1 MSLEDFER
9 FRVRVLED
17 GVLQEALREPKD
29 VPGFIA
35 LAIRLGAERGCHFTE
50 AELRELMREERKRWL
65 GTWV

>member
-17 GVLQEALREPKD
+17 GVLQEALQGPKD

-50 AELRELMREERKRWL
+50 AELRELIREERKRWL

>member
-9 FRVRVLED
+9 FRARVLED
-17 GVLQEALREPKD
+17 GALQEALRGPKD
-29 VPGFIA
+29 VPAFIA